1 MVAAIAL
8 TSVIIVLVIIV
19 VLLLMVNHDIKD
31 SLRKE
36 YKLLH
41 DEQKAKGLLI
51 EILSEHG
58 EGKCVQTPKLK

>member
-8 TSVIIVLVIIV
+8 MAMVFILIVII
-19 VLLLMVNHDIKD
+19 VLLLMVNHDIND
-31 SLRKE
+31 SLQKE
-36 YKLLH
+36 HKLLH

-58 EGKCVQTPKLK
+58 E